1 MIIKQYSLIYK
12 NYQFEFKNGF
22 NDGILSS
29 MVWVGDEV
37 YPVDYKI
44 LRKVEE
50 YVKREIN
57 LNEISKKIEQDI
69 RKHKLTKIKTN
80 EKITTRT
87 V

>member
-1 MIIKQYSLIYK
+1 MIYK